1 MRTFECRSRFF
12 FWPSKQL
19 GACGSETKRV
29 IFHGGFLFIIDLF
42 FATQLGFEDYIK
54 THVGK
59 RGIFGSF
66 LLETTSPQ
74 KMLRGGLK

>member
-1 MRTFECRSRFF
+1 MAGETARSLWFRNE
-12 FWPSKQL
+12 P
-19 GACGSETKRV
+19 TKRV

-59 RGIFGSF
+59 RGIFGSS